1 MPPGEWVLLA
11 TSSANRDPERFPDPD
26 RLDLDRDARG
36 HVAFGH
42 GIHFC
47 LGAPLARM
55 EAEVALGALLA
66 RFPRLALAATPEE
79 LRHRRTSLMNG
90 LESLPVRLG

>member
-1 MPPGEWVLLA
+1 MGHAGDEFGEPG
-11 TSSANRDPERFPDPD
+11 PGPIPDPD
-26 RLDLDRDARG
+26 RLDLTRDARG

-55 EAEVALGALLA
+55 EAEVAIGALLD
-66 RFPRLALAATPEE
+66 RFPGLRLAVAPEE
-79 LRHRRTSLMNG
+79 LLRRRTSLMNG
-90 LESLPVRLG
+90 FESLPVYR